1 MFSVAATTIGA
12 IALGNSSRAMMCR
25 FVAPM
30 ARAARVN
37 SRSRSDRT
45 WLRTMRATSIQAV
58 TSMIKVMVSRFGL
71 TKAARPSSTTI
82 VGKLSTA
89 SANRMITLSTTPPW

>member
-1 MFSVAATTIGA
+1 
-12 IALGNSSRAMMCR
+12 MCQ

-30 ARAARVN
+30 AWAARVK

-58 TSMIKVMVSRFGL
+58 TLMISVIVSRLGL
-71 TKAARPSSTTI
+71 TEAARPSNRKI

-89 SANRMITLSTTPPW
+89 STKRMITASTTPP